1 MSEVVNK
8 LEELRKIT
16 DYFVYRISRR
26 FPFMEEVYKQV
37 KLETELPQF
46 VPDEEYDKDYC
57 YCTDGTVLYVNP
69 KVKDIYE
76 NKSLEVE
83 LELIH
88 ELLHIYMGHPIFASK
103 RSLADYNVI
112 CDVEVNQWIKQL
124 YPNKNTKKYPVK
136 KEQAEGGAWN
146 HFLWYPDVWGCSIN
160 ILDKIKPISLSA
172 WENEKGDSQM
182 NREEEVNGQGN
193 IGGKMNENADI
204 GKDGTKNARKYLQV
218 ISKESALSYID
229 VMKRYMYTQER
240 SCRTDEELDMIL
252 YSYGFDLYGD
262 ITFVEPPE
270 TIEEKI
276 ISFYMAIDTSGSCD
290 REKVSK
296 FLGHTKSVIQELSD
310 NGKNKIDIHLF
321 MADSKIDQ
329 ELHICKIE
337 DFPRV
342 SDLIISGGLTDF
354 RPVIERVV
362 ELEQTDKTEKMGKT
376 GKIALFYYTDGLGFF
391 PEMRPDFDTWF
402 LMDEQ
407 DIKKLKKREEKTDAK
422 CFMIPEWVHVIEI

>member
-1 MSEVVNK
+1 MNEVANE

-57 YCTDGTVLYVNP
+57 YCTDGIVLYVNP

-103 RSLADYNVI
+103 RSVAEYNVI

-124 YPNKNTKKYPVK
+124 YPNKNTKKYSVK
-136 KEQAEGGAWN
+136 KERAEGGVWK

-160 ILDKIKPISLSA
+160 ILDKIKPISLST

-182 NREEEVNGQGN
+182 NREEEANGQGN
-193 IGGKMNENADI
+193 IGRKMNENADT
-204 GKDGTKNARKYLQV
+204 GKDGTGNVKKYLQV

-252 YSYGFDLYGD
+252 YSYGFGLYGD

-270 TIEEKI
+270 TIEERI

-290 REKVSK
+290 KEKVSK
-296 FLGHTKSVIQELSD
+296 FLGHTKSVVQELSD
-310 NGKNKIDIHLF
+310 NGKNRIDIHMF

-329 ELHICKIE
+329 ELHICKIK
-337 DFPRV
+337 DFPKV
-342 SDLIISGGLTDF
+342 SDLIISGGCTDF
-354 RPVIERVV
+354 QPVMERVV
-362 ELEQTDKTEKMGKT
+362 ELEQPEKIR
-376 GKIALFYYTDGLGFF
+376 KIGRTALFYYTDGLGSF
-391 PEMRPDFDTWF
+391 PKQNPDFDIYF
-402 LMDEQ
+402 LMDEK
-407 DIKKLKKREEKTDAK
+407 DIKQLQEKEDDIENFA
-422 CFMIPEWVHVIEI
+422 IPEWVHIIEI